1 MKKILIFILFGFL
14 SWQQPSSAQNDSSNC
29 QLLMQYFPYKECI
42 VKDSSLLKMIDE
54 ALLEFDEE
62 PEGDIYYPYSKSV
75 VFRPSIFKTKETTS
89 GYRVLITLDPIY
101 YSMDDLLFQDEI
113 DGGYMYAF
121 VYKDLYF
128 EMNLDLY
135 KDSFEKKMFDKY
147 FELTGNLIEVPFYT
161 FYKGTGIC
169 LFEKKFRQSFIF
181 EISKK
186 GIIYGKEYSKE
197 WDWFL
202 EIYRD

>member
-29 QLLMQYFPYKECI
+29 QLLMQYYPYKECI

-62 PEGDIYYPYSKSV
+62 SEGDIYYPYRKSV
-75 VFRPSIFKTKETTS
+75 VFSPSDLETKETTS
-89 GYRVLITLDPIY
+89 EYRILITSDPIY
-101 YSMDDLLFQDEI
+101 SSKYDLLFQDEL

-161 FYKGTGIC
+161 FYKGTGFC
-169 LFEKKFRQSFIF
+169 LLEKKFRQSFSF
-181 EISKK
+181 EIYKK
-186 GIIYGKEYSKE
+186 RIIYKEYSKE